1 MMNKKAEEMG
11 LNSSHFVTPHGLD
24 EEDHYTTAYELAKMA
39 DYALNNEKF
48 SQVVNTKT
56 YIVNI
61 NGRSKT
67 ISNTNELLGYLNGVN
82 GVKTGFTNNAGRCLV
97 TSVNRNGFNIIT
109 IVLGADSK
117 KFRTKDSI
125 ELIEYTYSNYELID
139 LNNLVN
145 EEYIRWE
152 NINKKRININKAKD
166 SKIDILLEEYNLKK
180 YPVKKDKEKN
190 INIEINNIKLDFDA
204 PIKKGEKIADLIVLI
219 DYKEVIKT
227 KIIINNNIERKDTK
241 FYFIELIKYLK

>member
-1 MMNKKAEEMG
+1 M
-11 LNSSHFVTPHGLD
+11 
-24 EEDHYTTAYELAKMA
+24 
-39 DYALNNEKF
+39 
-48 SQVVNTKT
+48 
-56 YIVNI
+56 
-61 NGRSKT
+61 
-67 ISNTNELLGYLNGVN
+67 
-82 GVKTGFTNNAGRCLV
+82 

-204 PIKKGEKIADLIVLI
+204 PIKKGEKIADLRVLI